1 MIPIS
6 DNIPCRRLPVV
17 NYTII
22 GMNVAIFLAQ
32 LRLEI
37 TGNLGNFLHT
47 WGIVPARIHSVI
59 NDAIT
64 TGNPAAVVAAIVF
77 GIGPL
82 VVAMFLHSSF
92 SQILGNTLF
101 LWVFGKQVEVIL
113 GRWKYLLFYLI
124 CGFLTGL
131 GQILIEPSLAV
142 PLVGAQGAVAGVL
155 GAYLVNFP
163 KVKIESIL
171 PLIVAFIPVEIPAFF
186 YLLWWFVQQ
195 IFYGIGQL
203 EIGGAINP
211 FSIAYWTH
219 GVGLIVGASLVR
231 VLVKE
236 KPETQKPGFCRE
248 SPSRP
253 DKLR

>member
-1 MIPIS
+1 MIPLS
-6 DNIPCRRLPVV
+6 DNIPSRRLPLV

-22 GMNVAIFLAQ
+22 GINIAIFLSE

-64 TGNPAAVVAAIVF
+64 TDNPAAAVAAIVF
-77 GIGPL
+77 GIGP
-82 VVAMFLHSSF
+82 VVGAMFLHSSF

-101 LWVFGKQVEVIL
+101 LWVFGKQVETIL
-113 GRWKYLLFYLI
+113 GRWRYLLFYLI

-131 GQILIEPSLAV
+131 GQVLIEPTLTA

-163 KVKIESIL
+163 KAKIESIL
-171 PLIVAFIPVEIPAFF
+171 PLIVIFIPVEIPAFF

-203 EIGGAINP
+203 EIGGAINS

-219 GVGLIVGASLVR
+219 GVGLLVGASLVTL
-231 VLVKE
+231 LVKD
-236 KPETQKPGFCRE
+236 KPETAIY
-248 SPSRP
+248 
-253 DKLR
+253 

>member
-6 DNIPCRRLPVV
+6 DNIPSRRLPLV
-17 NYTII
+17 NYAII
-22 GMNVAIFLAQ
+22 GMNIAIFLAQ

-37 TGNLGNFLHT
+37 TGNLGKFLHN
-47 WGIVPARIHSVI
+47 WGIVPASIHSVI

-77 GIGPL
+77 GIVPL
-82 VVAMFLHSSF
+82 VLAIFLHSSF

-101 LWVFGKQVEVIL
+101 LLVFGKQVETIL
-113 GRWKYLLFYLI
+113 GQWRYLLFYLI

-131 GQILIEPSLAV
+131 GQVLIDPTLTA

-155 GAYLVNFP
+155 GAYLLNFP
-163 KVKIESIL
+163 KAKIESIL
-171 PLIVAFIPVEIPAFF
+171 PLVVAFIPVEIPAFF

-219 GVGLIVGASLVR
+219 GVGVIVGASLVTL
-231 VLVKE
+231 LVKE
-236 KPETQKPGFCRE
+236 KPETAIY
-248 SPSRP
+248 
-253 DKLR
+253 